1 MSDDLLS
8 IRDLN
13 VRFDTVDGPVHA
25 LRGISLAVKPGE
37 RVAIV
42 GESGSGKSVT
52 ARAILGLLPERMTQV
67 RGVID
72 FEGQSLTDAGAR
84 HVKTLRG
91 RAISM
96 IFQDPMAALNPVFR
110 IREQFRAIIQRG
122 GEGLRSDEIEKRMQA
137 ALRDV
142 AVSDPERILDS
153 YTFQLSGGLN
163 QRVMIAMGLVNNP
176 KLLIADEPGT
186 ALDVTVQE
194 QTLRIMRRLS
204 ESHGT
209 AILFISHNLGVV
221 RQFAHRVYVMYAGK
235 IVEEAPTADIF
246 AHPGHPYTKA
256 LLASVPRLATAE
268 LPAPID
274 GSVPD
279 LRLAREGC
287 PFEPRCPVA
296 TVGCGSAVAFTEV
309 GGGHRVA
316 CVRAAEPVA

>member
-1 MSDDLLS
+1 
-8 IRDLN
+8 
-13 VRFDTVDGPVHA
+13 
-25 LRGISLAVKPGE
+25 
-37 RVAIV
+37 
-42 GESGSGKSVT
+42 
-52 ARAILGLLPERMTQV
+52 V
-67 RGVID
+67 RGVIE
-72 FEGQSLTDAGAR
+72 FQARSLTDAGAK

-110 IREQFRAIIQRG
+110 IREQFRAVVQRG
-122 GEGLRSDEIEKRMQA
+122 GEGLRKHEIEKRMLA

-142 AVSDPERILDS
+142 AIADPERILDS

-235 IVEEAPTADIF
+235 IVEEAPTAEIF
-246 AHPGHPYTKA
+246 THPGHPYTKA
-256 LLASVPRLATAE
+256 LLASVPRLATPE

-296 TVGCGSAVAFTEV
+296 IAVCTRAVDFTEV
-309 GGGHRVA
+309 GSGHRVA
-316 CVRAAEPVA
+316 CVHAAEVVA